1 MPNRRPH
8 MPRLAECLVI
18 PKLPAPMFKNPQ
30 GYSFTSQITLTIT
43 DEAKN
48 CTSSGD
54 RKTSPASPQGLA
66 MFKKLTNQVWWPMRS
81 NPNPEMPRFAA
92 QRGALPATCTGL
104 VEESPGAASTGRGNW
119 REGQGVVITILRRCN
134 QVPGSS
140 MRHEL

>member
-1 MPNRRPH
+1 MFGHSQTPCSHVQKSPG
-8 MPRLAECLVI
+8 LFVYI
-18 PKLPAPMFKNPQ
+18 PSYGNV
-30 GYSFTSQITLTIT
+30 T

-66 MFKKLTNQVWWPMRS
+66 MFEKLTNQVWWPMRS
-81 NPNPEMPRFAA
+81 NPNPEMPRFTA
-92 QRGALPATCTGL
+92 QRGAPPATHTAL

-119 REGQGVVITILRRCN
+119 KEGKGVVITILRRCN
-134 QVPGSS
+134 QVPGFS